1 MTISRRDFEN
11 KALAVLLQ
19 DHSRDEI
26 LSAIDSYAPPSNK
39 RRPKHNP
46 GNLVAIWVAI
56 EWKRD
61 QAKNGAR
68 HSIKRGCELLA
79 VELKSIQPGSPN
91 VARPPGSS
99 RLRTLHGEAEA
110 IAKRDHTFRKLLVDS
125 LAEKRKTLWPG
136 DELLPM
142 ILIGGPSATG
152 WFVFSDEETS
162 PTIVA

>member
-1 MTISRRDFEN
+1 MTISRRDFET
-11 KALAVLLQ
+11 KALAALLH

-46 GNLVAIWVAI
+46 GNLLAIWVAV
-56 EWKRD
+56 EWKRG

-68 HSIKRGCELLA
+68 HSIKRACELLA
-79 VELKSIQPGSPN
+79 GELKSIQPGSPN
-91 VARPPGSS
+91 VARPPGPS

-110 IAKRDHTFRKLLVDS
+110 TAKREPTFRKLLDDS
-125 LAEKRKTLWPG
+125 LAEKRRSLWPD

-162 PTIVA
+162 PKIVA